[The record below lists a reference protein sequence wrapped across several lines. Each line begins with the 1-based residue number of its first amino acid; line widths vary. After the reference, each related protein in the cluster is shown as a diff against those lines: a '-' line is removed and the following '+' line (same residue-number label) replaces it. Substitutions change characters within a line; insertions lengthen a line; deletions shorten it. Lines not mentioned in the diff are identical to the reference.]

1 MKTCVAS
8 VIFLLLG
15 LAVGFYAGNR
25 TYHKNVADEATRAL
39 VESLESHDALTASVN
54 AHTISLI
61 DSGKDKEAVQLL
73 SFSIAHYYSIY
84 ASSEFTNVQRLK
96 LRATID
102 GLASSNQ
109 IVAAQIAENM
119 SRKKKW

>member
-1 MKTCVAS
+1 MKTCLAS

-39 VESLESHDALTASVN
+39 VESLESHDAYMASISAN
-54 AHTISLI
+54 TISLI
-61 DSGKDKEAVQLL
+61 DSGKDKEAVQML
-73 SFSIAHYYSIY
+73 SFPIAGYYYVY
-84 ASSEFTNVQRLK
+84 ASSTFTNEQRLK
-96 LRATID
+96 LRALID

-109 IVAAQIAENM
+109 IVAAQIARKM
-119 SRKKKW
+119 SDKKK